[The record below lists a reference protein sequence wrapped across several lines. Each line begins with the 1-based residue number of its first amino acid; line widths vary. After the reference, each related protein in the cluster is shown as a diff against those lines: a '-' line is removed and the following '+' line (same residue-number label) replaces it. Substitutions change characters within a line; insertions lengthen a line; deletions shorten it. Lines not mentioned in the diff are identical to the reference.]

1 MCDKSLCDRLQ
12 FQLSLMLQASEYSAP
27 SPPTSL
33 ESVDKEGERAG

>member
-12 FQLSLMLQASEYSAP
+12 FQLSIMLQASEYSAL

-33 ESVDKEGERAG
+33 ESVDKESERVG